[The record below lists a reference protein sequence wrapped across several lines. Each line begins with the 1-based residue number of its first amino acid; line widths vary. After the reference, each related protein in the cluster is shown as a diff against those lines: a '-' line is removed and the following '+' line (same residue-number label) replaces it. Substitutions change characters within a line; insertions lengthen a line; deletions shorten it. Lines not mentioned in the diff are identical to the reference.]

1 MILQIIL
8 FILSTILI
16 IEDFF
21 PAYLKAG
28 EKLSKLLPNYY
39 NKVYSVFT
47 SSDSENLASYCS
59 KFIYTLY
66 KDAGKEMGE
75 NIELVNE
82 SWPILPYDFIKSS
95 QLENIR
101 LD

>member
-1 MILQIIL
+1 MNN
-8 FILSTILI
+8 
-16 IEDFF
+16 E
-21 PAYLKAG
+21 LK